1 MKIVK
6 IPQTI
11 VKWGHEDV
19 TMIELFKQLDKL
31 VGDPVRTMHEMEGDM
46 YMSDY
51 RNLCEAQWK
60 ISSTLELLKKKY
72 NLSKDLADG

>member
-6 IPQTI
+6 MPQTI

-19 TMIELFKQLDKL
+19 TILNLFKELDKY

-51 RNLCEAQWK
+51 RKLSEAQWK

-72 NLSKDLADG
+72 NDD

>member
-6 IPQTI
+6 TPQTI

-19 TMIELFKQLDKL
+19 TVLELFKELDKL
-31 VGDPVRTMHEMEGDM
+31 VASSVRTMHEMDGDM

-51 RNLCEAQWK
+51 HSLGEAQWK
-60 ISSTLELLKKKY
+60 ISSTLDLLKKKY
-72 NLSKDLADG
+72 NDV

>member
-1 MKIVK
+1 M
-6 IPQTI
+6 PQTI

-19 TMIELFKQLDKL
+19 TMLDLFKELDKY

-51 RNLCEAQWK
+51 RKLSEAQWK
-60 ISSTLELLKKKY
+60 ISNTLELLKKKY
-72 NLSKDLADG
+72 NDD

>member
-1 MKIVK
+1 M
-6 IPQTI
+6 PQTI

-19 TMIELFKQLDKL
+19 TMLNLFKELDKY

-51 RNLCEAQWK
+51 RKLSEAQWK
-60 ISSTLELLKKKY
+60 ISNTLELLKKKY
-72 NLSKDLADG
+72 NDV

>member
-1 MKIVK
+1 M
-6 IPQTI
+6 PQTI
-11 VKWGHEDV
+11 VKWGNEDV
-19 TMIELFKQLDKL
+19 TMLELFKELDKY

-51 RNLCEAQWK
+51 RKLSEAQWK

-72 NLSKDLADG
+72 NLSKDLADD

>member
-6 IPQTI
+6 MPQTI
-11 VKWGHEDV
+11 VKWGNEDV
-19 TMIELFKQLDKL
+19 TMLNLFKELDKY

-51 RNLCEAQWK
+51 RKLSEAQWK

-72 NLSKDLADG
+72 NLSKDLADD

>member
-1 MKIVK
+1 M
-6 IPQTI
+6 PQTI

-19 TMIELFKQLDKL
+19 TMLNLFKELDKY

-60 ISSTLELLKKKY
+60 ISNTLELLKKKY
-72 NLSKDLADG
+72 NDD

>member
-6 IPQTI
+6 MPQTI

-19 TMIELFKQLDKL
+19 TMLNLFKELDKY

-51 RNLCEAQWK
+51 RKLSEAQWK

-72 NLSKDLADG
+72 NDD

>member
-6 IPQTI
+6 MPQTI

-19 TMIELFKQLDKL
+19 TMLELFKELDKL
-31 VGDPVRTMHEMEGDM
+31 VSSSVSNMHEMDGDM

-51 RNLCEAQWK
+51 RKLSEAQWK

-72 NLSKDLADG
+72 NDD

>member
-6 IPQTI
+6 MPQTI

-19 TMIELFKQLDKL
+19 TMLELFKELDKY

-51 RNLCEAQWK
+51 RKLSEAQWK

-72 NLSKDLADG
+72 YDV

>member
-6 IPQTI
+6 MPQTI
-11 VKWGHEDV
+11 VKWGNEDV
-19 TMIELFKQLDKL
+19 TMLELFKELDKY

-51 RNLCEAQWK
+51 RKLSEAQWK
-60 ISSTLELLKKKY
+60 ISSTLDLLKKKY

>member
-6 IPQTI
+6 MPQTI

-19 TMIELFKQLDKL
+19 TMLELFKELDKL
-31 VGDPVRTMHEMEGDM
+31 VANPVRTMHEMDGDM

-51 RNLCEAQWK
+51 RNLSEAQWK

-72 NLSKDLADG
+72 NDD

>member
-6 IPQTI
+6 MPQTI

-19 TMIELFKQLDKL
+19 TMLNLFKELDKY

-60 ISSTLELLKKKY
+60 ISNTLELLKKKY
-72 NLSKDLADG
+72 NDV

>member
-6 IPQTI
+6 MPQTI
-11 VKWGHEDV
+11 VKWGNEDV
-19 TMIELFKQLDKL
+19 TMLNLFKELDKD

-72 NLSKDLADG
+72 NDV

>member
-6 IPQTI
+6 MPQTI

-31 VGDPVRTMHEMEGDM
+31 VGESVRTMHEMDGDM

-60 ISSTLELLKKKY
+60 IANTLTELKEKF
-72 NLSKDLADG
+72 KDD

>member
-6 IPQTI
+6 MPQTI

-19 TMIELFKQLDKL
+19 TMLNLFKELDKY

-51 RNLCEAQWK
+51 RKLSEAQWK

-72 NLSKDLADG
+72 NDV

>member
-1 MKIVK
+1 M
-6 IPQTI
+6 PQTI

-19 TMIELFKQLDKL
+19 TMLNLFKELDKY

-51 RNLCEAQWK
+51 RKLSEAQWK

-72 NLSKDLADG
+72 NDV

>member
-6 IPQTI
+6 MPQTI
-11 VKWGHEDV
+11 VKWGNEDV
-19 TMIELFKQLDKL
+19 TMLNLFKELDKY

-51 RNLCEAQWK
+51 RKLSEAQWK